1 MPPDPLRFVVGIACH
16 SYVLIRLPFPAPL
29 LQNIFLHHCILY
41 LFYTSRTSSRVVPI
55 KNGHSKKEKVV
66 INDEWHSKRSASRI
80 FTQPNMSRTSIP
92 MLERKT
98 QPTRVPT
105 RPKVM
110 NTSFTSN
117 RSSRRKREQPT
128 ANCSSPGFMWHRLEA
143 RARESHLSSD
153 DVSPHPAELSS
164 TLSRSSSLD
173 HDRASMENNASSKS
187 RHSTSSDLESSMTSN
202 LSGSLRGSGD
212 RPGSEDYLDNFP
224 YAPPNRKPIPKHI
237 IDARWSVKPK

>member
-1 MPPDPLRFVVGIACH
+1 
-16 SYVLIRLPFPAPL
+16 
-29 LQNIFLHHCILY
+29 
-41 LFYTSRTSSRVVPI
+41 
-55 KNGHSKKEKVV
+55 
-66 INDEWHSKRSASRI
+66 
-80 FTQPNMSRTSIP
+80 MSRASIQ
-92 MLERKT
+92 MSEKKT
-98 QPTRVPT
+98 QPTRVLT

-117 RSSRRKREQPT
+117 RGSRIKKEQPT
-128 ANCSSPGFMWHRLEA
+128 ANCSSPGSMWYRRLGAKENH
-143 RARESHLSSD
+143 SVSPD
-153 DVSPHPAELSS
+153 DVSLQPTELSS

-173 HDRASMENNASSKS
+173 HDRASMENNASSRG
-187 RHSTSSDLESSMTSN
+187 RHSTSSDLESSMPSN